1 MLSGDCDVV
10 RYIFISGEAKAN
22 VFICILFLSSSYG
35 DICAV
40 ASLTDMIVSP
50 TVSLKA
56 MFFSIILSKCIIL
69 ILSMP
74 MGVSSSVSISVVI
87 TDARRRCTES
97 SLSDNDIRYMIATIA
112 DKNIAMYFNGL
123 IRLCVWL

>member
-10 RYIFISGEAKAN
+10 RYIFISGEAKAK

-50 TVSLKA
+50 TLSLKA
-56 MFFSIILSKCIIL
+56 MFFSIISSKCITL